1 MSTATETQDNGAYAN
16 LKRLE
21 AQGYSF
27 RIPTYMD
34 PVWHSVDA
42 MVADMEK
49 YRLDVAWVKR
59 VQIFKI
65 PHHLQRCK
73 T

>member
-1 MSTATETQDNGAYAN
+1 MEFVASGSATIKSYAEGFEMSTATETQDNGAYAN

-42 MVADMEK
+42 MVAEWK
-49 YRLDVAWVKR
+49 N
-59 VQIFKI
+59 
-65 PHHLQRCK
+65 
-73 T
+73 TG